1 MSCRSA
7 LLWCFVLAVCRP
19 SPALTLARQALAAI
33 FMDEFICPGM
43 PDADGDAEWAGG
55 PAVFSMRLNCEELA
69 EVLTAPLYLLVGL
82 PPSYPQVAPK
92 FALAPKA
99 GGALPARHTGGNA
112 IKSRQNVQLVCAAV
126 AEAIEA
132 NAGAVCVYDMVTAAR
147 ECLGEVLG
155 AGDAV
160 II

>member
-1 MSCRSA
+1 
-7 LLWCFVLAVCRP
+7 
-19 SPALTLARQALAAI
+19 
-33 FMDEFICPGM
+33 MDEFICPGM
-43 PDADGDAEWAGG
+43 PDDHADGGAEWTQGG
-55 PAVFSMRLNCEELA
+55 AVVFSVRLNCEELA

-92 FALAPKA
+92 FALAPKVCIIPHRETFSTTIQFLLKVESYNDTPKA

-112 IKSRQNVQLVCAAV
+112 IKSRQNIQLVCAAV
-126 AEAIEA
+126 SEAIEA